1 MNEDTKEYVE
11 DSNQGFKLSAS
22 RIPVGNGVYMVVE
35 RKDFTNS
42 AIPPQDT
49 TFFIGSNVGS
59 YGPYNSTFDSDGNGT
74 PDGKFSAGGT
84 CTRKG
89 HCAGQMSYSSPETN
103 FTGLMTTEIDSKTIR
118 TVTFTLKSDKLP
130 VGSFVDEILSSPIE
144 CTF

>member
-1 MNEDTKEYVE
+1 
-11 DSNQGFKLSAS
+11 
-22 RIPVGNGVYMVVE
+22 MVVE

-42 AIPPQDT
+42 ALPPQDT

-59 YGPYNSTFDSDGNGT
+59 YGSYNSTFDTDGNGT
-74 PDGKFSAGGT
+74 PDGTFSASGT

-130 VGSFVDEILSSPIE
+130 VGSFVDEILSSQTE
-144 CTF
+144 CAF